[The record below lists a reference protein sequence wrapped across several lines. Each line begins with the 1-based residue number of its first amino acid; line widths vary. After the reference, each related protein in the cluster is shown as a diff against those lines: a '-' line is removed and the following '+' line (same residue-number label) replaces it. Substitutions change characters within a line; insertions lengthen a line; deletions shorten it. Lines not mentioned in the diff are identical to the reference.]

1 MKGKIQQRVI
11 NLLLCLCMICVTASN
26 VFAVTGDEPTSKEG
40 TREVTDWSVKN
51 KDGYKFIASNEKE
64 TVQSLDVDSAKTGVL
79 KKTPVDPIN
88 SELKVPDLE
97 DGQIWKGK
105 QVKYLG
111 DSVYEIT
118 IKFTGKTFTKK
129 YTEDNEVK
137 YQYNVNPIKEGTTSV
152 LTDTIG
158 EGFSI
163 VKGPETNV
171 VGSTFKIDGSQ
182 VEWKVPWN
190 VQPLYDKD
198 EVGTLTYRVKLN
210 DGAKVNTIYQTGDL
224 LANIEAHN
232 YNTYYYTHEETPKTE
247 TVEIGWNH
255 NQFQGYYGINYITI
269 ENHTYST
276 NKGTNSFKYDN
287 QTYSYR
293 EISKNDGSGRL
304 AWYAEDLGKGQ
315 IYHILVF
322 DRDGKLLYKLEN
334 ENSITVHNPGGSGEK
349 YEFKLIEILPD
360 GKPIE
365 GRNPSAI
372 DAQEIGQIRLTQK
385 DIKDLLDVDKT
396 ADLVNWDERKYNV
409 KITASS
415 KLEVA
420 EEKPIDVV
428 LALDVSGSMLFP
440 SKLSKVSNT
449 EYTKEGL
456 SRAFTKGDFNKKET
470 YYVINEPAGKA
481 TVYRIKYNNN
491 RWLIT
496 DSSHK
501 NDDGENIVGNN
512 CLSDNGKYY
521 VYTASDSTQRFQYV
535 KGAASTFVKS
545 LNQLSKDSY
554 VGIVPFA
561 KTVQQEYSL
570 RKVDGNVSNFIS
582 EINQL
587 STTGGTNQVAAL
599 NKAKAMLD
607 SSENKENPK
616 YVILLTD
623 GSINARRPNS
633 DTYFTNNDV
642 EQAAEELKAAGYTLV
657 TLGVSLGDIKEAK
670 EILYTIAS
678 KMVSGNKLTYE
689 LAYGTEYPDELNS
702 IFNSIV
708 SSVMGSS
715 LTECVVKDYIDPRF
729 DLLNDKGEI
738 AEVGDSVN
746 GGIVDHDENGWYV
759 IWENQTI
766 GNKIGN
772 TPGWEKNITLVAK
785 EDFLGGNVI
794 PTNGEGSHVSVP
806 FGDKDGNINNWQDMN
821 LPKPTVNVKELNGV
835 EKEVEKTYF
844 LGETINTKELLK
856 VLIDEL
862 NTTHEQATAI
872 AKELLENGNTVADY
886 SYGDTNDVVGQLK
899 LAISTENGNLNNHVA
914 TKVGK
919 HVEKYQLNVKYIP
932 KDYSSREDVMS
943 KKGYEMPN
951 QTFVKD
957 DGMLVTKEFNL
968 LTGTAWVNVIDGKI
982 MITKTIDKSTN
993 NGTQGDPIFTFKIE
1007 GITASGKAYLEYR
1020 TARFSNVGEQT
1031 VTLNG
1036 LEKGV
1041 YTITELDTMRYKL
1054 LDITVNGS
1062 APVTKTDSNAKV
1074 AIGYTGMDNNK
1085 TDLNATQGNVVFK
1098 NSLEND
1104 KFISDTDVVT
1114 NKFSVDENGKVTITN
1129 EYYNNNN

>member
-26 VFAVTGDEPTSKEG
+26 VFAVTGDEPSSKEE
-40 TREVTDWSVKN
+40 TREVIDWSVTN

-64 TVQSLDVDSAKTGVL
+64 TVQSLDVDNDKTGVL
-79 KKTPVDPIN
+79 KKAPVNDIK
-88 SELKVPDLE
+88 SELQVPNLE

-129 YTEDNEVK
+129 YTENNQVK
-137 YQYNVNPIKEGTTSV
+137 YEYNVNPIKEGTTSV

-163 VKGPETNV
+163 VKGPTTNV
-171 VGSTFKIDGSQ
+171 SGSNVETSGSQ
-182 VEWKVPWN
+182 VKWSVPWDK
-190 VQPLYDKD
+190 QPLYDKGV
-198 EVGTLTYRVKLN
+198 VGTLIYQVKLN

-224 LANIEAHN
+224 VANIEAHN
-232 YNTYYYTHEETPKTE
+232 YNTYYYTHEVINHDQ
-247 TVEIGWNH
+247 TVLISWNNRSSEKEDYRGVNSITINGHEFKGTSEIKR
-255 NQFQGYYGINYITI
+255 GINYDGI
-269 ENHTYST
+269 N
-276 NKGTNSFKYDN
+276 
-287 QTYSYR
+287 YR
-293 EISKNDGSGRL
+293 ASNTQEGGIL
-304 AWYAEDLGKGQ
+304 AWRAEIAPGGQ
-315 IYHILVF
+315 SHLRTYYILVF
-322 DRDGKLLYKLEN
+322 DANGKLLYKLDN
-334 ENSITVHNPGGSGEK
+334 EDGVPVDNNGGNDKEGLKFTV
-349 YEFKLIEILPD
+349 IEIVD
-360 GKPIE
+360 EGKIIE
-365 GRNPSAI
+365 NRNPSAI

-385 DIKDLLDVDKT
+385 DIKDLLEVDKT

-449 EYTKEGL
+449 EYTKDGL
-456 SRAFTKGDFNKKET
+456 SKAFGDNKFDRNGT
-470 YYVINEPAGKA
+470 YYVINDPAGKA
-481 TVYRIKYNNN
+481 TVYRIKFYKNQ
-491 RWLIT
+491 WHIT
-496 DSSHK
+496 DSSVQ
-501 NDDGENIVGNN
+501 GEGSTIISNN
-512 CLSDNGKYY
+512 NYLSDNGKYY

-607 SSENKENPK
+607 SSKNKENPK

-623 GSINARRPNS
+623 GSINADRL
-633 DTYFTNNDV
+633 DNNDIK
-642 EQAAEELKAAGYTLV
+642 QAADTLKAAGYTLV
-657 TLGVSLGDIKEAK
+657 TLGVSLGDIQTAK
-670 EILYTIAS
+670 DLLQAIAS
-678 KMVSGNKLTYE
+678 KMVSGNKLAYE

-715 LTECVVKDYIDPRF
+715 LTECVIKDYIDPRF
-729 DLLNDKGEI
+729 DLLNDEGQI
-738 AEVGDSVN
+738 AKDGDSVN
-746 GGIVDHDENGWYV
+746 GGIVGKDSNGWYV

-766 GNKIGN
+766 GNKIGD

-821 LPKPTVNVKELNGV
+821 LPKPTVNVKELEGI
-835 EKEVEKTYF
+835 EKEVEQTYF

-856 VLIDEL
+856 VLINEL
-862 NTTHEQATAI
+862 NTTHKQATAI
-872 AKELLENGNTVADY
+872 AKELLENGETVADY

-899 LAISTENGNLNNHVA
+899 LAISTENGNLDNHDA

-932 KDYSSREDVMS
+932 KDYSSRKDVMS
-943 KKGYEMPN
+943 KKGYKMPN

-957 DGMLVTKEFNL
+957 DGMFVTKEFSL
-968 LTGTAWVNVIDGKI
+968 LKGTAWVNVIDGKI

-1020 TARFSNVGEQT
+1020 TVRFSNVGEQT

-1074 AIGYTGMDNNK
+1074 AIGHTGMDNEK
-1085 TDLNATQGNVVFK
+1085 TNLNATQGNVVFK

>member
-26 VFAVTGDEPTSKEG
+26 VFAVTGDEPSCKEE
-40 TREVTDWSVKN
+40 TREVIDWSVTN

-64 TVQSLDVDSAKTGVL
+64 TVQSLDVDNDKTGVL
-79 KKTPVDPIN
+79 KKAPANNIN
-88 SELKVPDLE
+88 SELQVPNLE

-129 YTEDNEVK
+129 YTENNQVK
-137 YQYNVNPIKEGTTSV
+137 YEYNVNPIKEGTTSV

-163 VKGPETNV
+163 VKGPTTNV
-171 VGSTFKIDGSQ
+171 SGSNVETSGSQ
-182 VEWKVPWN
+182 VKWSVPWDK
-190 VQPLYDKD
+190 QPLYDKGV
-198 EVGTLTYRVKLN
+198 VGTLTYQVKLN
-210 DGAKVNTIYQTGDL
+210 DGAKVNTIYQTGNL

-232 YNTYYYTHEETPKTE
+232 YNTYYYTHEVINHDQ
-247 TVEIGWNH
+247 TVLISWNNRSSEKEDYRGVNSITINSHEFKGTSEIKS
-255 NQFQGYYGINYITI
+255 GINYDGI
-269 ENHTYST
+269 N
-276 NKGTNSFKYDN
+276 
-287 QTYSYR
+287 YR
-293 EISKNDGSGRL
+293 ASNIQGGGIL
-304 AWYAEDLGKGQ
+304 AWRAEIAPGGQ
-315 IYHILVF
+315 SHLRTYYILVF
-322 DRDGKLLYKLEN
+322 DANGKLLYKLDN
-334 ENSITVHNPGGSGEK
+334 EDGVPVDNNGGNDKEGLKFTV
-349 YEFKLIEILPD
+349 IEIVD
-360 GKPIE
+360 EGKIIE
-365 GRNPSAI
+365 NRNPSAI

-385 DIKDLLDVDKT
+385 DIKDLLEVDKT

-440 SKLSKVSNT
+440 SKLSKVSNN
-449 EYTKEGL
+449 EYTKDGL
-456 SRAFTKGDFNKKET
+456 SKAFGDNKFDRNGT
-470 YYVINEPAGKA
+470 YYVINDPAGKA
-481 TVYRIKYNNN
+481 TVYRIKFYKNQ
-491 RWLIT
+491 WHIT
-496 DSSHK
+496 DSSVQ
-501 NDDGENIVGNN
+501 GEGSTIISNN
-512 CLSDNGKYY
+512 NYLSDNGKYY

-607 SSENKENPK
+607 SSKNKENPK

-623 GSINARRPNS
+623 GSINADRL
-633 DTYFTNNDV
+633 DNNDIK
-642 EQAAEELKAAGYTLV
+642 QAADTLKAAGYTLV
-657 TLGVSLGDIKEAK
+657 TLGVSLGDIQTAK
-670 EILYTIAS
+670 DLLQAIAS
-678 KMVSGNKLTYE
+678 KMVSGNKLAYE

-715 LTECVVKDYIDPRF
+715 LTECVIKDYIDPRF
-729 DLLNDKGEI
+729 NLLNDEGQI
-738 AEVGDSVN
+738 AKVGDSVN
-746 GGIVDHDENGWYV
+746 GGIVDKDSNGWYV
-759 IWENQTI
+759 IWKNQTI
-766 GNKIGN
+766 GNKIGD

-821 LPKPTVNVKELNGV
+821 LPKPTVNVKELEGI
-835 EKEVEKTYF
+835 EKEVEQTYF

-856 VLIDEL
+856 VLINEL

-872 AKELLENGNTVADY
+872 AKELLENGKTVADY

-914 TKVGK
+914 TKVGN

-932 KDYSSREDVMS
+932 KDYSSRKDVMS

-957 DGMLVTKEFNL
+957 GGMLVTKEFNL

-1020 TARFSNVGEQT
+1020 TVRFSNVGEQT

-1054 LDITVNGS
+1054 LDITVDGS
-1062 APVTKTDSNAKV
+1062 APVAKTDSNAKV
-1074 AIGYTGMDNNK
+1074 AIGYTGMDNEK
-1085 TDLNATQGNVVFK
+1085 TNLNAIQGNVVFK